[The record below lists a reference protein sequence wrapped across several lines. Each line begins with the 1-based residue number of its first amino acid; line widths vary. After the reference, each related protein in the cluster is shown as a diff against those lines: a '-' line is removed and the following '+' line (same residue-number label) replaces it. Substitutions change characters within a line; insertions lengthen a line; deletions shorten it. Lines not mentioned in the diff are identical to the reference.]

1 MKIFLYFS
9 ASQIINSPMSF
20 FDTTPAG
27 RIVNRFAKDQEEVDT
42 VLPLNMDP
50 FLQFSLM
57 MTFTLGIIS
66 SIFPF
71 LLIAVVIIGALFTLI
86 LL

>member
-1 MKIFLYFS
+1 
-9 ASQIINSPMSF
+9 MSF
-20 FDTTPAG
+20 FDTTPTG
-27 RIVNRFAKDQEEVDT
+27 RIVNRFAKDQEEADT

-57 MTFTLGIIS
+57 ITFTLAIIS

-71 LLIAVVIIGALFTLI
+71 MLIAVVIIGALFTLI